1 MEANVIRYYRFG
13 EPGEVLRI
21 EKKSPLLPGPGE
33 LSVKM
38 RARPINPSDV
48 IPIRGAYAHRIA
60 LPAVPGYEGVG
71 VVEAVGPGVPKQMLG
86 MRVLPLQGDGTWQD
100 YVTAP
105 AKFAVPVPE
114 DIDDDT
120 ACQLYINPV
129 TAWLICRSA
138 LRLTHGDVL
147 VVNAAGS
154 AIGRIFAQ
162 LSPIF
167 GYRMIALTRS
177 ERHTSELQRLGAA
190 YVFNAAE
197 VSVRDRILEVTAG
210 QGATAAIDS
219 IGGPEGDKLVRCV
232 KTDGT
237 ILSIGLLSGIPA
249 VWHEAVR
256 GTQVQVLPFY
266 LRQWVR
272 NSSQEEWEAVFE
284 QVSGLVR
291 EKKLEMMKIG
301 TKFELTD
308 AISAIRAAESG
319 IHGKVLLLSP

>member
-1 MEANVIRYYRFG
+1 MKATAVRYYRFG
-13 EPGEVLRI
+13 EPGEVLQI
-21 EKKSPLLPGPGE
+21 EKKPPLLPGPGE
-33 LSVKM
+33 ISVKM

-48 IPIRGAYAHRIA
+48 IPIRGAYPHRIT
-60 LPAVPGYEGVG
+60 LPAVPGYEGIG
-71 VVEAVGPGVPKQMLG
+71 VVEAVGPGVSEQMLG
-86 MRVLPLQGDGTWQD
+86 RRVLPLQGDGTWQD
-100 YVTAP
+100 YVTSP

-129 TAWLICRSA
+129 TAWLICREA

-162 LSPIF
+162 LSQVF

-177 ERHTSELQRLGAA
+177 DRHTSELRLLGAA

-197 VSVRDRILEVTAG
+197 DSVQDRILEATAG

-219 IGGPEGDKLVRCV
+219 IGGPEGERLVRCV
-232 KTDGT
+232 NKAGT
-237 ILSIGLLSGIPA
+237 ILSVGLLSGIPA

-256 GTQVQVLPFY
+256 GTQVRVKPFY

-272 NSSQEEWEAVFE
+272 NSSQEEWAAAFQHV
-284 QVSGLVR
+284 VRLVR
-291 EKKLEMMKIG
+291 ENKLAMMKIG
-301 TKFELTD
+301 AKFELTD
-308 AISAIRAAESG
+308 AISAIHAAESG
-319 IHGKVLLLSP
+319 IHGKVLLLS

>member
-1 MEANVIRYYRFG
+1 MEANVVRYYRFG
-13 EPGEVLRI
+13 EPGEVLQI
-21 EKKSPLLPGPGE
+21 ETKAPVVPGPGE
-33 LSVKM
+33 ISVKM
-38 RARPINPSDV
+38 RARTINPSDV
-48 IPIRGAYAHRIA
+48 IPIRGAYPHRIT

-86 MRVLPLQGDGTWQD
+86 KRVLPLQGDGTWQD
-100 YVTAP
+100 YVTIS
-105 AKFAVPVPE
+105 AKYAVPVPE

-129 TAWLICRSA
+129 TAWLICREA

-162 LSPIF
+162 LSSIF

-177 ERHTSELQRLGAA
+177 DRHTSELLRLGAA
-190 YVFNAAE
+190 YVFNGAE
-197 VSVRDRILEVTAG
+197 DSVRERILEATAG

-219 IGGPEGDKLVRCV
+219 IGGPEGEKLVRCV

-249 VWHEAVR
+249 LWHEAAR
-256 GTQVQVLPFY
+256 GTQVRVKPFY

-272 NSSQEEWEAVFE
+272 NSSQEEWAAVFE
-284 QVSGLVR
+284 HVLRLVQ
-291 EKKLEMMKIG
+291 EKKLAMMQIG
-301 TKFELTD
+301 AKFELTD
-308 AISAIRAAESG
+308 VKRAILAAESG
-319 IHGKVLLLSP
+319 IQGKVLLLS

>member
-1 MEANVIRYYRFG
+1 MEANVVRYYRFG
-13 EPGEVLRI
+13 EPDEVLRI
-21 EKKSPLLPGPGE
+21 EKKPQLLPGPGE
-33 LSVKM
+33 ISVKM

-48 IPIRGAYAHRIA
+48 IPIRGAYPHRIT

-100 YVTAP
+100 YVTSP

-114 DIDDDT
+114 HIDDDT

-129 TAWLICRSA
+129 TAWLICHTA
-138 LRLTHGDVL
+138 LRLTHGDAL

-154 AIGRIFAQ
+154 AIGRMFAQ

-177 ERHTSELQRLGAA
+177 DRHTSELQRLGAA
-190 YVFNAAE
+190 YVFNAADD
-197 VSVRDRILEVTAG
+197 SVRDRILEATAG

-219 IGGPEGDKLVRCV
+219 IGGPEGEKLVSCV

-237 ILSIGLLSGIPA
+237 VISIGLLSGIPA

-256 GTQVQVLPFY
+256 GTQVRVLPFY

-272 NSSQEEWEAVFE
+272 KSSQEEWEAAFE
-284 QVSGLVR
+284 HVLRLVQ
-291 EKKLEMMKIG
+291 EKKLTMMQIG
-301 TKFELTD
+301 AKFELTD
-308 AISAIRAAESG
+308 AISAIHTTESG
-319 IHGKVLLLSP
+319 IHGKVLLLS

>member
-1 MEANVIRYYRFG
+1 MESNVVRYYRFG
-13 EPGEVLRI
+13 DPGEVLRI
-21 EKKSPLLPGPGE
+21 EKKPPLKPGPGE
-33 LSVKM
+33 ISVKM
-38 RARPINPSDV
+38 QARPINPSDV
-48 IPIRGAYAHRIA
+48 IPIRGAYSHRIT

-86 MRVLPLQGDGTWQD
+86 KRVLPLQGDGTWQD

-129 TAWLICRSA
+129 TAWLICRMA

-162 LSPIF
+162 MSPIV

-177 ERHTSELQRLGAA
+177 DRHTSELLRLGAA
-190 YVFNAAE
+190 YVFNTAE
-197 VSVRDRILEVTAG
+197 DFVRERILEATAG

-219 IGGPEGDKLVRCV
+219 IGGPEGEKLVRCV
-232 KTDGT
+232 KTNGT
-237 ILSIGLLSGIPA
+237 VLSIGLLSGIPA

-256 GTQVQVLPFY
+256 GTQVRVLPFY

-272 NSSQEEWEAVFE
+272 NSSQEEWEAAFE
-284 QVSGLVR
+284 QVLRLVQ
-291 EKKLEMMKIG
+291 ENKLAMTQIG
-301 TKFELTD
+301 ARFELTD
-308 AISAIRAAESG
+308 VKRAIHAAESG
-319 IHGKVLLLSP
+319 IRGKVLLLSS

>member
-1 MEANVIRYYRFG
+1 MKATAVRYYRFG

-21 EKKSPLLPGPGE
+21 EKKPPLLPGPGE
-33 LSVKM
+33 ISVKM

-48 IPIRGAYAHRIA
+48 IPIRGAYPHRIT
-60 LPAVPGYEGVG
+60 LPAVPGYEGIG
-71 VVEAVGPGVPKQMLG
+71 VVEAVGPGVSEQMLG
-86 MRVLPLQGDGTWQD
+86 RRVLPLQGDGTWQD
-100 YVTAP
+100 YVTSP

-129 TAWLICRSA
+129 TAWLICREA

-162 LSPIF
+162 LSQVF

-177 ERHTSELQRLGAA
+177 DRHTSELRLLGAA

-197 VSVRDRILEVTAG
+197 DSVQDRILEATAG

-219 IGGPEGDKLVRCV
+219 IGGPEGERLVRCV
-232 KTDGT
+232 NKAGT
-237 ILSIGLLSGIPA
+237 ILSVGLLSGIPA

-256 GTQVQVLPFY
+256 GTQVRVKPFY

-272 NSSQEEWEAVFE
+272 NSSQEEWAAAFQHV
-284 QVSGLVR
+284 VRLVR
-291 EKKLEMMKIG
+291 ENKLAMMKIG
-301 TKFELTD
+301 AKFELTE
-308 AISAIRAAESG
+308 AISAIHAAESG
-319 IHGKVLLLSP
+319 IHGKVLLLS

>member
-13 EPGEVLRI
+13 EPDEVLRI
-21 EKKSPLLPGPGE
+21 EKKPPLVPGPGE
-33 LSVKM
+33 ISVKM

-48 IPIRGAYAHRIA
+48 IPIRGAYPHRIT

-71 VVEAVGPGVPKQMLG
+71 VVEAIGPGVPKQMLG
-86 MRVLPLQGDGTWQD
+86 TRVLPLQGDGTWQD

-129 TAWLICRSA
+129 TAWLICHSA

-162 LSPIF
+162 LSAIF

-177 ERHTSELQRLGAA
+177 DRHTTELRRLGAA

-210 QGATAAIDS
+210 QGAPAATVS
-219 IGGPEGDKLVRCV
+219 IGGPVGEKLARGV

-237 ILSIGLLSGIPA
+237 VPSIGQLFCI
-249 VWHEAVR
+249 
-256 GTQVQVLPFY
+256 
-266 LRQWVR
+266 
-272 NSSQEEWEAVFE
+272 
-284 QVSGLVR
+284 
-291 EKKLEMMKIG
+291 
-301 TKFELTD
+301 
-308 AISAIRAAESG
+308 
-319 IHGKVLLLSP
+319 